1 MLASAGLGVLPVH
14 QFGSYYAV
22 HVVREARLYGARP
35 YALHATHVKGRG
47 VVFKRNNAVTLGRC
61 RDAHL
66 CLGRRAVR
74 TETVKAYALRDAGLW
89 RHTNPH

>member
-1 MLASAGLGVLPVH
+1 MH

-35 YALHATHVKGRG
+35 YALHATHVKGRA

-61 RDAHL
+61 RD
-66 CLGRRAVR
+66 VSS
-74 TETVKAYALRDAGLW
+74 E
-89 RHTNPH
+89 

>member
-1 MLASAGLGVLPVH
+1 MTRRNERVLASAGLGVLPVH

-61 RDAHL
+61 RD
-66 CLGRRAVR
+66 VSSQ
-74 TETVKAYALRDAGLW
+74 
-89 RHTNPH
+89 